1 MGNHMMDYGM
11 RGGFP
16 GGMYWVFMIFRG
28 VAGFIFPL
36 ILLYLVYRFMKKREG
51 EFIEKSETPL
61 ERLKMRLV
69 KGEITKEEYEKLKI
83 IIEDDKK

>member
-16 GGMYWVFMIFRG
+16 GGIYWVFMLFRG
-28 VAGFIFPL
+28 VVGFIFPL
-36 ILLYLVYRFMKKREG
+36 ILLYLIYRYIRKKEGDFMQR
-51 EFIEKSETPL
+51 SETPL

-69 KGEITKEEYEKLKI
+69 KGEITKEEYEELKK
-83 IIEDDKK
+83 IIEDEK

>member
-1 MGNHMMDYGM
+1 MTNHMMDYGM

-16 GGMYWVFMIFRG
+16 GGIYWVFMLFRG

-36 ILLYLVYRFMKKREG
+36 ILLYLVYRFMKKKEG
-51 EFIEKSETPL
+51 EFIQRSETPL

-69 KGEITKEEYEKLKI
+69 KGEITVAEYEELKKI
-83 IIEDDKK
+83 IEN

>member
-11 RGGFP
+11 MNGLPGGF
-16 GGMYWVFMIFRG
+16 YWVFMLFRG

-36 ILLYLVYRFMKKREG
+36 ILLYLVYRFMKRKEG
-51 EFIEKSETPL
+51 EFLQKSETPL

-69 KGEITKEEYEKLKI
+69 KGEITKAEYEELKKI
-83 IIEDDKK
+83 IND